1 MAHHCLA
8 RIAPLHRTTGDRP
21 QIHVSSANLRE
32 ITGLDGKVWEP
43 AMVSAPSLS
52 IRLFNGDFQAAVEPG
67 TASLPIHI
75 GALKATYP
83 TVDECA
89 WAGAEVEIWAGVAG
103 EAWPWQQIF
112 RGQVK
117 GFDRK
122 IQVLNL
128 TAETAFDDKDVLTA
142 NYAGTSG
149 AEGDTDLANKLKP
162 LVLGWAKNVE
172 PLLINAVDS
181 VYQFSAYGPIEAVV
195 TLFERGSDF
204 GAAVADYASYALLVA
219 ASIAPGRWG
228 TCLAEGLIR
237 LGAPAFGVITGDIKG
252 HTIAG
257 ATPRLSGA
265 MITALA
271 GLAGIDTARIETLTL
286 DAMDVAAPYPISIVL
301 TDQTKFTE
309 AARAIALPCNH
320 QAGISLLGNF
330 FVLAISLSGTPSLT
344 LDAQGQALPQI
355 VESTEQEVSVPYTKT
370 IMGADRAWRVH
381 SADEVATD
389 LRYEDGATRNLP
401 AQALKDADFGA
412 SYWSF
417 SGDASA
423 EGTELSPNRKGA
435 AIGITAGLASFVS
448 YGGTLGER
456 APVQAGKTI
465 YVRLFA
471 DPAGSISVPVL
482 EDGVPV
488 LEGGIPVVDSAA
500 VIPADWPMSVD
511 VEWFTAAG
519 AAIARANLS
528 ALSAAG
534 GAQAMLQAVVPPVG
548 AAQAILHIGH
558 GAEVTGT
565 GTWVVWSPWLDEHQP
580 AADVTSTAQVTIE
593 LSANKTVAAD
603 ASGAVTSN
611 NLAALIWS
619 PTVLRG
625 GSSIKLTD
633 STTYALSS
641 AYGGSF
647 AVSNANGATDKGN
660 VTISAITA
668 LVAGC
673 DLTVTVDGVAQPKI
687 AIKVTKDMAG
697 VASSAPG
704 STVSWAAGDFV
715 GIDTT
720 TYTSVVTAIRTVVV
734 ATGQTLY
741 GTAPLDYYVYGVT
754 GESRTMTFKW
764 QYSVAGAG
772 IYSDFAAGIA
782 GTVATAAVI
791 NGHPYYEYYEPSPG
805 SVAVTQ
811 SKSGL
816 SAGNYDVRLVAI
828 DDFTG
833 LTVAPTGTATIE
845 ART

>member
-1 MAHHCLA
+1 MALHCLA
-8 RIAPLHRTTGDRP
+8 RITPLHRATGERR
-21 QIHVSSANLRE
+21 QIHVASANLRE

-67 TASLPIHI
+67 TALLPIHL
-75 GALKATYP
+75 GALKITYP
-83 TVDECA
+83 WVDECA
-89 WAGAEVEIWAGVAG
+89 WAGAEVEIWAGEAG
-103 EAWPWQQIF
+103 ETWPWRQIF
-112 RGQVK
+112 RGQIK

-128 TAETAFDDKDVLTA
+128 TAETAFDDKDVLTL
-142 NYAGTSG
+142 NYAGTGG
-149 AEGDTDLANKLKP
+149 AEGDTDLAGKLKP
-162 LVLGWAKNVE
+162 LVFGWAKNVE
-172 PLLINAVDS
+172 PLLINAVNS
-181 VYQFSAYGPIEAVV
+181 VYQFSGYGPIEAVT

-204 GAAVADYASYALLVA
+204 GAVTNDYASYALLVA
-219 ASIAPGRWG
+219 ATIAPGKWAS
-228 TCLAEGLIR
+228 CLAEGLIR
-237 LGAPAFGVITGDIKG
+237 LGAPQFGVITADIKG
-252 HTIAG
+252 HAIST

-265 MITALA
+265 IIAALA
-271 GLAGIDTARIETLTL
+271 GMAGIDTSRIETATL
-286 DAMDVAAPYPISIVL
+286 AAMDAAAPYPVNL
-301 TDQTKFTE
+301 VVTDQIKFTDL
-309 AARAIALPCNH
+309 ARRMALPCNH
-320 QAGISLLGNF
+320 QAGVSLLGNF
-330 FVLAISLSGTPSLT
+330 FALAISLAYTPGLT
-344 LDAQGQALPQI
+344 LDAQGLALPQI
-355 VESTEQEVSVPYTKT
+355 VESTEQDVSVPYTKT
-370 IMGADRAWRVH
+370 IMGANRSWRVH

-389 LRYEDGATRNLP
+389 IRYEDGATRNLP

-465 YVRLFA
+465 YVRLFT

-482 EDGVPV
+482 EGGEPV
-488 LEGGIPVVDSAA
+488 LEDGVAVVDSAA
-500 VIPADWPMSVD
+500 VTPADWPLSVD

-519 AAIARANLS
+519 DAIGRVNLAEIS
-528 ALSAAG
+528 AVG

-548 AAQAILHIGH
+548 AALAILHIGH
-558 GAEVTGT
+558 GAEVTGR

-580 AADVTSTAQVTIE
+580 AADVTAAAQVTVE
-593 LSANKTVAAD
+593 LAAIKTVAAD
-603 ASGAVTSN
+603 AAGAVTSI
-611 NLAALIWS
+611 NLSALIWS
-619 PTVLRG
+619 PGVLRG
-625 GSSIKLTD
+625 GVSIKLADTV
-633 STTYALSS
+633 TYALSS

-660 VTISAITA
+660 ITISAITA

-687 AIKVTKDMAG
+687 AIKVTKALAG
-697 VASSAPG
+697 AAPAAAG
-704 STVSWAAGDFV
+704 STASWGSGDFV
-715 GIDTT
+715 GINTT

-741 GTAPLDYYVYGVT
+741 GTAPLDYYVYGTT

-764 QYSVAGAG
+764 QYSIAGAG

-782 GTVATAAVI
+782 GSVATSAVI

-811 SKSGL
+811 NKSGL

-828 DDFTG
+828 VDFTG